1 MARAAWLNVR
11 EQGSV
16 LGMRVLLFLCTSF
29 GRPPARLLLRLIAL
43 YYALAAREARRASC
57 RYLQAVG
64 MVPSFKNVYTHVLR
78 FAEVSLDRL
87 FFLRGN
93 FAPFVVNATGQE
105 HILRLRQNNR
115 GAILLGAHL
124 GSFEAMR
131 AAGKDLQARINIVG
145 YFGNARAVNRLLDQ
159 GSGGNVGT
167 RLLEITPDSIDF
179 IFKAKD
185 LLEKGEMLAILGD
198 RVVSNHVTEVMFF
211 GRKAR
216 FPTGPFV
223 LAASLK
229 CPVYLTFGLYFPP
242 NRYELHCEPFAESV
256 QVPRGRRAEALQAY
270 VQAYALR
277 LEHYCRQAPYNW
289 FNFFP
294 FWSDDNADDRADT

>member
-1 MARAAWLNVR
+1 MARAAWLSVR
-11 EQGSV
+11 ETGSV
-16 LGMRVLLFLCTSF
+16 LGMRVLLFLCTAF
-29 GRPPARLLLRLIAL
+29 GRPAARLLLKAIAL
-43 YYALAAREARRASC
+43 YYAIAARGARRASSH
-57 RYLQAVG
+57 YLQAVG
-64 MVPSFKNVYTHVLR
+64 ITPSFKNIYTHVLR

-93 FAPFVVNATGQE
+93 FAPFVVNATGRE
-105 HILRLRQNNR
+105 HIARLRETKQ

-131 AAGKDLQARINIVG
+131 AAGEDMQACINIVG
-145 YFGNARAVNRLLDQ
+145 YFGNARAVNRILDEGSQ
-159 GSGGNVGT
+159 GKVGT

-185 LLEKGEMLAILGD
+185 LLERGEMLAILGD
-198 RVVSNHVTEVMFF
+198 RVVSNHVTDVTFF
-211 GRKAR
+211 GRAAR

-229 CPVYLTFGLYFPP
+229 CPVYLTFGLYHPP

-270 VQAYALR
+270 VQAYAGR
-277 LEHYCRQAPYNW
+277 LEHYCRRAPYNW

-294 FWSDDNADDRADT
+294 FWSDEHAAPKADI